1 MAGFHDAQRP
11 PPAAADSTRPRTP
24 LSLGATA
31 SLLVAINCEI
41 MLSKL
46 LYKPAQ
52 TEWGWAATPVATSSE
67 QQERGTPW

>member
-1 MAGFHDAQRP
+1 MTPSALRR
-11 PPAAADSTRPRTP
+11 RPRIVRGLAPP